1 MRSGR
6 MVKLK
11 HRPALA
17 YEANARGATSDER
30 DLASERH
37 VVPLKRV
44 GWKPRALVV
53 NVTRSVR
60 FAFGG
65 CTWLAWRDGPGQ
77 SRVSFFLLG
86 TVF

>member
-1 MRSGR
+1 
-6 MVKLK
+6 MVRLK

-44 GWKPRALVV
+44 GWKPRACTGGKRNPERAL
-53 NVTRSVR
+53 RLR
-60 FAFGG
+60 GG

-77 SRVSFFLLG
+77 SRVSFF
-86 TVF
+86 FYKIAKSY